1 MLKKILNNTRT
12 SGTVHEIV
20 DLKDSKEMLAK
31 TLEKLFQLE
40 ISNNWMWFRPP
51 EQIKYTT

>member
-40 ISNNWMWFRPP
+40 ISNN
-51 EQIKYTT
+51 